1 MSSIKYIAFYDIPL
15 SKYKRVYSP
24 AATSKMDYIV
34 SSLNE
39 KGKHVTIVSPSW
51 FDVTK
56 EKIQF
61 HFQKKVK
68 LNANKKLI
76 LAPSFGGNSKI
87 ANYLKIIL
95 SLVWLFFWL
104 VNNTKKNEKIL
115 VYHSIWI
122 TIPIIIAK
130 KIKGFKIVLE
140 VEEIYADIM
149 TVHSVFDRW
158 EQKIITNSDYFI
170 FSSDLLKDK
179 LKTAKPYIIVYGS
192 YFVENSINKPLN
204 DGKIHLVYAGI
215 IDEAKRGAFNALAAA
230 KHLSSDYVLN
240 IIGFG
245 DVQKLLPIIEIHNT
259 LSECKVYFHGRK
271 DGEEYVK
278 FCQGCHIGLST
289 QKMEGNYLESSF
301 PSKILS
307 YLGMGLKVVS
317 CAVSCVEQSKI
328 SNLVTY
334 YYQDDEQE
342 IAKAIIQCNDSIN
355 FDSRKI
361 LFHLHKDFSHQ
372 IYVLFNKI

>member
-1 MSSIKYIAFYDIPL
+1 MSSLKYIAFYDTFL
-15 SKYKRVYSP
+15 SKHKRVYSP
-24 AATSKMDYIV
+24 AAISKMDYIV

-39 KGKHVTIVSPSW
+39 IGKDVTIVSPSW
-51 FDVTK
+51 FDVTC

-61 HFQKKVK
+61 HFQKKIK
-68 LNANKKLI
+68 LKKNKKLI

-87 ANYLKIIL
+87 ASYSKIIL

-104 VNNTKKNEKIL
+104 LFQVKKNEKIM

-122 TIPIIIAK
+122 TIPILLAK

-140 VEEIYADIM
+140 VEEIYADVM
-149 TVHSVFDRW
+149 TVHPVFDKW
-158 EQKIITNSDYFI
+158 EQKMISKSDYFI
-170 FSSDLLKDK
+170 LSTDLLKDN
-179 LKTAKPYIIVYGS
+179 LKITKPYIILYGS
-192 YFVENSINKPLN
+192 YFVENSINTPPN

-215 IDEAKRGAFNALAAA
+215 IDEAKKGAFNAVAAA
-230 KHLSSDYVLN
+230 KYLSSDYVLH

-245 DVQKLLPIIEIHNT
+245 EIEKLIPIIELQNSM
-259 LSECKVYFHGRK
+259 SECKVYFHGK
-271 DGEEYVK
+271 KNGEEYIK

-328 SNLVTY
+328 SDLVTY
-334 YYQDDEQE
+334 YYKDESQE
-342 IAKAIIQCNDSIN
+342 IAKSIIECSERRNHNSIQT
-355 FDSRKI
+355 
-361 LFHLHKDFSHQ
+361 LQQLHQSFKKELNTIIH
-372 IYVLFNKI
+372 